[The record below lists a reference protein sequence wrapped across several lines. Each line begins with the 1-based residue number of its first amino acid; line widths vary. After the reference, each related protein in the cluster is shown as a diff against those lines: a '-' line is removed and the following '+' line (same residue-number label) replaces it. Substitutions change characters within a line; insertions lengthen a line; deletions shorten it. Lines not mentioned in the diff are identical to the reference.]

1 MKVLKVIFKSGVIY
15 DYPVE
20 DDIIF
25 EDDNKIIIKNKNDY
39 AEIWLNSITSYVVI
53 YNVNSKLH
61 EKTSR

>member
-20 DDIIF
+20 GDIIF
-25 EDDNKIIIKNKNDY
+25 EDNNKIIIKNKNDY
-39 AEIWLNSITSYVVI
+39 AEIWLNSIASYVVI